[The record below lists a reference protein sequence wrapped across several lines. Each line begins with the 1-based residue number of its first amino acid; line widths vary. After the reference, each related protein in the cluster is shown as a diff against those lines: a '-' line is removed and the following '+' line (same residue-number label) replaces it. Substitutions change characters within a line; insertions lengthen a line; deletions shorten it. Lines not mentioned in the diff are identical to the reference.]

1 MEKKKEFDTSQL
13 TWEEEQYGSYIL
25 RTEVFDE
32 LNKLI
37 KQYKE
42 RKRKI
47 KWPKHFT
54 EKKKNK
60 KWTPTL
66 RFWQI

>member
-47 KWPKHFT
+47 K
-54 EKKKNK
+54 
-60 KWTPTL
+60 
-66 RFWQI
+66 